1 MISIVI
7 PTYNEKKNISKIIN
21 NLKKIKITNEVIFVD
36 DYSSDGTFNEIVK
49 YRSKRIKGYLIESLK
64 ALLAFFFAAILFFK
78 IYFIFL
84 TQ

>member
-49 YRSKRIKGYLIESLK
+49 YRSKRIK
-64 ALLAFFFAAILFFK
+64 
-78 IYFIFL
+78 
-84 TQ
+84 